1 MVLGRVRTL
10 GLWGVCQNYS
20 ENILLSDAV
29 TQNSHFSDGQKKSEE
44 KKKHKHLLS
53 ETVW

>member
-29 TQNSHFSDGQKKSEE
+29 TQDFSDGQKKSEE